1 MVNVKRVLKWII
13 NILIN
18 KWDTIKFIELND
30 ALFLAR
36 TLKSF
41 IFEPGIVRFYR
52 QNMVFIRDMCR
63 TVKYERP
70 TSNFHLELLSFSD
83 FFNAGNDHY
92 LCFREFVMSYI
103 LNLDDIYSVKKFYC
117 EDLFFAS

>member
-1 MVNVKRVLKWII
+1 
-13 NILIN
+13 
-18 KWDTIKFIELND
+18 
-30 ALFLAR
+30 
-36 TLKSF
+36 
-41 IFEPGIVRFYR
+41 
-52 QNMVFIRDMCR
+52 MVFIRDMCR

-103 LNLDDIYSVKKFYC
+103 LNHGDIHSVKKFYC
-117 EDLFFAS
+117 EDLFFIAKTCFLRLVFAKTCFFKTE